1 MNHAVRIAAL
11 LLGAPLCAT
20 QAIAGPWTQN
30 DRQVYVKLGSS
41 VFASNAFRDSSG
53 RLIEG
58 VDYLGL
64 TSALYFE
71 LGLMDGLH
79 LQAYVPHNVA
89 SNTYANGNQ
98 YLSAGGGD
106 LTLGLQASVPNVD
119 LPHGVRVT
127 LKTPMYDITSI
138 GGREAGFFP
147 QRGDGQIDTT
157 IWATIGSSVP
167 DTSLFGFIE
176 AGHMFRSERY
186 VGAGNGVEYNDSLVG
201 FAQVGGIAFHD
212 VLLLANSSL
221 VMPYGEDEVTKGYL
235 TVGPAVYWP
244 IGGGY
249 AIEANY
255 DPILWA
261 VNSAEG
267 YSVSLGVSF
276 AQR

>member
-1 MNHAVRIAAL
+1 MNQAARVAAL
-11 LLGAPLCAT
+11 LALCAGP
-20 QAIAGPWTQN
+20 AVAGPWTQN
-30 DRQVYVKLGSS
+30 DKQVYIKLGES
-41 VFASNAFRDSSG
+41 VFVSDAFRDARG
-53 RLIEG
+53 RLVDG

-79 LQAYVPHNVA
+79 LQAYLPHTIA
-89 SNTYANGNQ
+89 SNTFANGNT
-98 YLSAGGGD
+98 YASAGGGD

-119 LPHGVRVT
+119 LPHGLRVT
-127 LKTPMYDITSI
+127 IKTPLYDVTGIS
-138 GGREAGFFP
+138 GREARFFP
-147 QRGDGQIDTT
+147 QLGDGQIDTT
-157 IWATIGSSVP
+157 LWLTVGTSIP

-176 AGHMFRSERY
+176 AGHQFRSERY
-186 VGAGNGVEYNDSLVG
+186 VGGGNGVSYNDSLAG
-201 FAQVGGIAFHD
+201 FAQVGGAVFND

-221 VMPYGEDEVTKGYL
+221 IMPYGEDEVTKGYL
-235 TVGPAVYWP
+235 TLGPAIYWP

-276 AQR
+276 ARR

>member
-1 MNHAVRIAAL
+1 MTPALRIVAL
-11 LLGAPLCAT
+11 SLLAT
-20 QAIAGPWTQN
+20 PALAGPWTQN
-30 DRQVYVKLGSS
+30 DKQAYVKVGTS
-41 VFASNAFRDSSG
+41 VFASDAFRDANG
-53 RLIEG
+53 RLVEG
-58 VDYLGL
+58 VDYLGV
-64 TSALYFE
+64 TSAVYFE

-79 LQAYVPHNVA
+79 LQAYVPHNAA
-89 SNTYANGNQ
+89 SNTYDTGNK

-106 LTLGLQASVPNVD
+106 LTIGLQASVPDVD
-119 LPHGVRVT
+119 LPHGLRVT
-127 LKTPMYDITSI
+127 LKTPMYDVTGI

-157 IWATIGSSVP
+157 IWLTVGDSIPG
-167 DTSLFGFIE
+167 TSLFGFIE
-176 AGHMFRSERY
+176 AGHMFRSEKY
-186 VGAGNGVEYNDSLVG
+186 VGAGNGVVYNDSLAG
-201 FAQVGGIAFHD
+201 FAQVGGAVFKD

-249 AIEANY
+249 AIEAGY

-267 YSVSLGVSF
+267 FSVSLGISF
-276 AQR
+276 AAR